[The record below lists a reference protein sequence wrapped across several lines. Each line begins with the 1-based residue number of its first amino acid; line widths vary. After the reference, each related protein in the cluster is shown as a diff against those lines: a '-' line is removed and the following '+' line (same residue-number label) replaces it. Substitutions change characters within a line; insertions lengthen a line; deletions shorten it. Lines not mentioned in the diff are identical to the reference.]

1 MPPFNPKGII
11 FMRINKLELISPT
24 QANPIGS
31 LTFEVEMPILYKEG
45 ETKPI
50 KESEESQIDIS
61 PETQELLQKVAEKLI
76 KDITK

>member
-1 MPPFNPKGII
+1 
-11 FMRINKLELISPT
+11 MRINKLELISPT

-31 LTFEVEMPILYKEG
+31 ITFEIEMPILYKEG

-61 PETQELLQKVAEKLI
+61 PETQELLQQVAEKLI